1 MIIPGINLLLHSGDI
16 NQLIKNDLDS
26 YNYTKGVVTEVSL
39 IENTK
44 INVSYDKSSHKLV
57 YRYIIKSGTSID
69 TLNETW
75 SVYTYALKHV
85 VPHKINDTIDY
96 YKSSNNE
103 LPNLTI
109 DRFTLNNSHKDFN
122 EIRWFSISLSV
133 IGFLIVIL
141 FSKQLLKSTKT

>member
-44 INVSYDKSSHKLV
+44 INVNYDKSSHKLV
-57 YRYIIKSGTSID
+57 YRYIIKSGASID

-75 SVYTYALKHV
+75 SVNTYDLKNI
-85 VPHKINDTIDY
+85 VPHKEGDSIDY

-103 LPNLTI
+103 LPSLTT
-109 DRFTLNNSHKDFN
+109 DRFNLNSTHKDFN
-122 EIRWFSISLSV
+122 GTRWFSITLSL
-133 IGFLIVIL
+133 IGLLIVIL
-141 FSKQLLKSTKT
+141 FSKQLLQNKQ

>member
-57 YRYIIKSGTSID
+57 YRYLIKVDTTID
-69 TLNETW
+69 TLNEKW
-75 SVYTYALKHV
+75 SVYTYDLKNI
-85 VPHKINDTIDY
+85 VPHKVGDSIDY
-96 YKSSNNE
+96 YKSSNKE
-103 LPNLTI
+103 LPNLTV
-109 DRFTLNNSHKDFN
+109 DRYTLNNAHKDFN
-122 EIRWFSISLSV
+122 GIRWFSIGLSL
-133 IGFLIVIL
+133 IGLLIVIL
-141 FSKQLLKSTKT
+141 FSKQLLQNKQ